1 MCVSLVWKVCL
12 YKLLLCVG
20 HRAGSISGVAL
31 VFTASIGGTIRIP
44 GAVSCLASF
53 YARAHRKPGL
63 GPWEQRKGE
72 PGVPLPCGLLQAC
85 SWLSPPLHQAWSQE
99 HCAHCPDGQSESARG
114 HIVSGRQALNANT
127 SPVPCALLLL
137 KFPPRQWRERKPAG
151 PLVSFC
157 LLRPSCSLL
166 SPWHLD
172 SGAASAAGLGVRAWD
187 ILSDTVATV
196 FVAQMGKL
204 KAREGML
211 QQTESFPEAGLP
223 VQPPAASCPP
233 ARSRLRQQQGAQAGC
248 SETSNLPLLQGSRS
262 GPLGWSGGAAGSCP
276 GWGGP
281 CRDLLPW
288 GFGADLGLSS
298 LSGWAGDVSVVS
310 VRLFLC

>member
-53 YARAHRKPGL
+53 DARAHRKPGL

-85 SWLSPPLHQAWSQE
+85 CWLSPPLHQAWSQE

-137 KFPPRQWRERKPAG
+137 KFPP
-151 PLVSFC
+151 
-157 LLRPSCSLL
+157 
-166 SPWHLD
+166 
-172 SGAASAAGLGVRAWD
+172 
-187 ILSDTVATV
+187 
-196 FVAQMGKL
+196 
-204 KAREGML
+204 
-211 QQTESFPEAGLP
+211 
-223 VQPPAASCPP
+223 
-233 ARSRLRQQQGAQAGC
+233 
-248 SETSNLPLLQGSRS
+248 
-262 GPLGWSGGAAGSCP
+262 
-276 GWGGP
+276 
-281 CRDLLPW
+281 
-288 GFGADLGLSS
+288 
-298 LSGWAGDVSVVS
+298 
-310 VRLFLC
+310 